1 MTRNGALQQYRQIG
15 AQSAVTEANPHRLIQ
30 MLLEGVLEKIAV
42 AKGAMA
48 RNEVMQKSTQISEA
62 INIVGGLQSSLN
74 YDQGGEIAANL
85 DRLYDYVVRRLL
97 EANLHNDGAMLE
109 EVSRLLNEVKNGWD
123 TISAVDSQMAYEP
136 SRAASPPSTASR

>member
-48 RNEVMQKSTQISEA
+48 RNEVMQKSTHISEA

-109 EVSRLLNEVKNGWD
+109 EASRLLNEVKNGWD
-123 TISAVDSQMAYEP
+123 AISAADSQMAYEP
-136 SRAASPPSTASR
+136 SKAASPTSTASR